1 MAVLPEAA
9 VQKGVLI
16 ELKCGERLLML
27 GVGMREGIRMCF
39 GKTSLRQRPRGS
51 WRGSWRPSWRATSV
65 LASLFA
71 AALTLPFASPAGA
84 NILVTID
91 KSAQQMSVA
100 VDGAQRYVWPVST
113 GRPGYDTPSGTF
125 KPNRMDADH
134 YSQEWDNAPMPHTIF
149 FDLNGH
155 AIHGFFDVKHLGRAV
170 SHGCVRLSPDHATTL
185 FNLIKAQGMSETKV
199 VVAGRTPGGDNGTVA
214 RSRLPANE
222 TVTSEPAQPG
232 YGQPTY
238 GQPTYGQPTYGQP
251 SYAQPYS
258 GQSLYG
264 QSSSGQS
271 YYAQRGYAQPGYAQP
286 GYAQP
291 GYAQP
296 AYAQPAYPPQPP
308 PVYWQR

>member
-1 MAVLPEAA
+1 M
-9 VQKGVLI
+9 
-16 ELKCGERLLML
+16 
-27 GVGMREGIRMCF
+27 
-39 GKTSLRQRPRGS
+39 
-51 WRGSWRPSWRATSV
+51 
-65 LASLFA
+65 LASLFT
-71 AALTLPFASPAGA
+71 AALTLPFAFPAGA
-84 NILVTID
+84 NILITID

-113 GRPGYDTPSGTF
+113 GRPGYDTPNGTF

-149 FDLNGH
+149 FDLDGH

-199 VVAGRTPGGDNGTVA
+199 VVAGRTPGGDNVPVA
-214 RSRLPANE
+214 RLRLPRNE
-222 TVTSEPAQPG
+222 TVSSEPAQSAPG

-238 GQPTYGQPTYGQP
+238 GQPTYGQPAYGQPNYAQP

-286 GYAQP
+286 AYS
-291 GYAQP
+291 QP
-296 AYAQPAYPPQPP
+296 AYSPQPP

>member
-1 MAVLPEAA
+1 MARLLKSVL
-9 VQKGVLI
+9 QKGVLI
-16 ELKCGERLLML
+16 EPKRGERLLML
-27 GVGMREGIRMCF
+27 GVGMRSGIAMF
-39 GKTSLRQRPRGS
+39 FDKKSSRQTPHGS
-51 WRGSWRPSWRATSV
+51 WCGSWCAPSV
-65 LASLFA
+65 LAALVT
-71 AALTLPFASPAGA
+71 AALALPLASPAGA

-113 GRPGYDTPSGTF
+113 GRPGYDTPNGTF

-134 YSQEWDNAPMPHTIF
+134 YSQEWDNAPMPHAVF
-149 FDLNGH
+149 FDLDGH

-185 FNLIKAQGMSETKV
+185 FNLIKAQGMSETNV
-199 VVAGRTPGGDNGTVA
+199 VVAGRTPGGDNVPVA
-214 RSRLPANE
+214 RSRLPRNE
-222 TVTSEPAQPG
+222 TVSSALAG

-238 GQPTYGQPTYGQP
+238 GQPNYGQPNYAQP
-251 SYAQPYS
+251 SYAQPS
-258 GQSLYG
+258 GQSTYG
-264 QSSSGQS
+264 QSSYGQS

-308 PVYWQR
+308 PAYWQR